1 MSTVRHSA
9 KNIRKTRGKAVTR
22 KEGPKL
28 VSVVDRAARLMN
40 CFTSDRQELNL
51 QQITAL
57 SGLPKPTTFRLLAN
71 MVRHGLLEYKHAS
84 GDYMLGFTSLLLAE
98 ALLQGLPLRVQ
109 ARPFMDEIR
118 DSLNETVVLSIQDGD
133 HRINIESVESTQ
145 AITATLNLGVRIPL
159 YAGAA
164 SQVLLASMQT
174 DAIDAYLARTDLV
187 SYNTTTLTTA
197 KAVRARLAK
206 VREQGYALTFAEFT
220 PGGSAIAVP
229 IVGAEGYAVGA
240 LHISGPKGRLTT
252 DVQGRCV
259 EALLRGSKALTAE
272 LCQPRS

>member
-1 MSTVRHSA
+1 MSIVRHPG
-9 KNIRKTRGKAVTR
+9 KNVRKPRGKSVPR
-22 KEGPKL
+22 QDNLKL

-40 CFTSDRQELNL
+40 CFTSDTQELDL
-51 QQITAL
+51 QQMTAL
-57 SGLPKPTTFRLLAN
+57 AGLPKPTTFRLLAN

-84 GDYMLGFTSLLLAE
+84 GNYMLGFTSLLLAE

-109 ARPFMDEIR
+109 ARPFMEEIR
-118 DSLNETVVLSIQDGD
+118 DSLNETVVLSIKDHD

-145 AITATLNLGVRIPL
+145 VITATLNLGVRIPL

-164 SQVLLASMQT
+164 SQVLLAGMQA
-174 DAIDAYLARTDLV
+174 DDIDAYLERTDLV
-187 SYNTTTLTTA
+187 SYNTTTLTTT

-229 IVGAEGYAVGA
+229 IMGPEGCPVGA
-240 LHISGPKGRLTT
+240 LHISGPKGRLNT

-259 EALLRGSKALTAE
+259 EALLRGSKALTEE
-272 LCQPRS
+272 LCRPRP